1 MNTNG
6 QEYHSLPSMKLRSL
20 CLLASLVVTA
30 VAASA
35 QSVKYQAQPGGKLKM
50 DGTSTLHDWTV
61 ESSLIGGTLE
71 WDAAFEAAPK
81 PGKVPGARVESTLL
95 VRSLKS
101 GKSAMDAVMQDAMKA
116 EANPKISY
124 KLTELTLKAA
134 AKSPADAMQFDSQGE
149 ITVSGVTKP
158 LVMPVTMTRDGD
170 KLKITGKTT
179 LKMTDH
185 GIKPPAPA
193 VGLGLIKTGDE
204 VKISFEWVTKKSA
217 AQ

>member
-1 MNTNG
+1 MKRLT
-6 QEYHSLPSMKLRSL
+6 SLLTG
-20 CLLASLVVTA
+20 LAL
-30 VAASA
+30 SA
-35 QSVKYQAQPGGKLKM
+35 TLALAQTVKYQAAPGSKLKM
-50 DGTSTLHDWTV
+50 DGTSTIHDWTI
-61 ESSLIGGTLE
+61 ESALIGGSLE
-71 WDAAFEAAPK
+71 WDAAFDAAPK
-81 PGKVPGARVESTLL
+81 PGRVTGAKVESAIL

-116 EANPKISY
+116 EQNPKITY

-134 AKSPADAMQFDSQGE
+134 PKSATEPMQFESKGE

-158 LVMPVTMTRDGD
+158 VAMPVTITRDGD
-170 KLKITGKTT
+170 KLKIHGATP

-204 VKISFEWVTKKSA
+204 VKITFDWVTKKA
-217 AQ
+217 EAK